1 MVDDDPASEVD
12 ANRRP
17 LLYTGQEMEILR
29 IIQAP

>member
-12 ANRRP
+12 ANRHP
-17 LLYTGQEMEILR
+17 LLYAGQKTEILR